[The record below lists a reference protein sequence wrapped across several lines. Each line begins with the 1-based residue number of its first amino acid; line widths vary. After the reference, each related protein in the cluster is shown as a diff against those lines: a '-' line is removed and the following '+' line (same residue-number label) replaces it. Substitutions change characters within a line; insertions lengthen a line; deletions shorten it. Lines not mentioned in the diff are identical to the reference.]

1 MDAISDWE
9 RPFSQQELD
18 EIDAVIASVTPQIKP
33 HNDINRVPLNNRR
46 LPNWGIHNC
55 TNRNAGS
62 FSGSSSNPRNQVS
75 NKVEYPEMK
84 FGGRIVYSKTV
95 SEVEK
100 AAKELLEIIEVKK
113 IYMEQVSL
121 GFDIE
126 WKPTFRKGGKTV
138 KAAVMQICG
147 DPGLCYVMHIHHS
160 GIPPVLQ
167 SLLEDPTSVKVG
179 VAIGGDAVKVFKDY
193 NVCVKSLEDLSDL
206 ANIKLGGMPKMW
218 GLRSLAETLV
228 HKQIK
233 KPGNTRL
240 SNWETY
246 VLSKQQLEYAAL
258 DAFASWHLYQVLR
271 SLPDAVDNN
280 VAEEVNDSSPS

>member
-9 RPFSQQELD
+9 RPFSQEDLD
-18 EIDAVIASVTPQIKP
+18 EIDAVIASVTPQITP
-33 HNDINRVPLNNRR
+33 QNDINRVPLNNRR

-55 TNRNAGS
+55 SNA
-62 FSGSSSNPRNQVS
+62 VM
-75 NKVEYPEMK
+75 EYPEMK
-84 FGGRIVYSKTV
+84 FQGRIVYSKTV

-126 WKPTFRKGGKTV
+126 WKPTFRKGGKTG

-179 VAIGGDAVKVFKDY
+179 VAIGGDAVKIFKDY

-206 ANIKLGGMPKMW
+206 ANIKLGGLPKMW

-240 SNWETY
+240 GNWETY

-258 DAFASWHLYQVLR
+258 DAFASWHLYQVLK

-280 VAEEVNDSSPS
+280 VAEEANGSSPS

>member
-1 MDAISDWE
+1 MDAIPDWE
-9 RPFSQQELD
+9 RPFTQEELD
-18 EIDAVIASVTPQIKP
+18 EIDAVIASVTPQIQP
-33 HNDINRVPLNNRR
+33 QNDINRVPSNNRR

-55 TNRNAGS
+55 
-62 FSGSSSNPRNQVS
+62 SNPNAVS
-75 NKVEYPEMK
+75 HKVEYPEMK
-84 FGGRIVYSKTV
+84 FRGRIVYSKTV

-113 IYMEQVSL
+113 IYMEQ
-121 GFDIE
+121 
-126 WKPTFRKGGKTV
+126 GGKTG
-138 KAAVMQICG
+138 KAAVIQICG

-167 SLLEDPTSVKVG
+167 SLLEDPTSVK
-179 VAIGGDAVKVFKDY
+179 DY

-206 ANIKLGGMPKMW
+206 ANIKLGGLPKMW

-228 HKQIK
+228 HEQIK

-258 DAFASWHLYQVLR
+258 DLLLLGTCIRINPHSFKNYTADYLSYLLEQVLR
-271 SLPDAVDNN
+271 SLPDAVDNK
-280 VAEEVNDSSPS
+280 VAEEINDSSLS

>member
-1 MDAISDWE
+1 MDAISEWE
-9 RPFSQQELD
+9 RPFSQEELD
-18 EIDAVIASVTPQIKP
+18 GIDAVIASVTPQITP
-33 HNDINRVPLNNRR
+33 PNDINRVPLNNRR

-55 TNRNAGS
+55 TNLSA
-62 FSGSSSNPRNQVS
+62 GSSSNPRNQGICS
-75 NKVEYPEMK
+75 SLCLEYPEMK
-84 FGGRIVYSKTV
+84 FPGRIVYSKTV

-100 AAKELLEIIEVKK
+100 AAKELLEIIEVNK

-126 WKPTFRKGGKTV
+126 WKPTFRKGGKTG

-179 VAIGGDAVKVFKDY
+179 VAIGGDAVKVFMDY

-206 ANIKLGGMPKMW
+206 ANIKLGGLPKMW

-228 HKQIK
+228 QEQIK
-233 KPGNTRL
+233 KPG
-240 SNWETY
+240 NWETY
-246 VLSKQQLEYAAL
+246 VLSKQQLDYAAL
-258 DAFASWHLYQVLR
+258 DAFASWHLYQVNKFL
-271 SLPDAVDNN
+271 SVLEDC
-280 VAEEVNDSSPS
+280 

>member
-1 MDAISDWE
+1 MFIG
-9 RPFSQQELD
+9 
-18 EIDAVIASVTPQIKP
+18 I
-33 HNDINRVPLNNRR
+33 R
-46 LPNWGIHNC
+46 LVLS
-55 TNRNAGS
+55 S
-62 FSGSSSNPRNQVS
+62 FSG
-75 NKVEYPEMK
+75 
-84 FGGRIVYSKTV
+84 
-95 SEVEK
+95 
-100 AAKELLEIIEVKK
+100 
-113 IYMEQVSL
+113 
-121 GFDIE
+121 
-126 WKPTFRKGGKTV
+126 GKTG

-179 VAIGGDAVKVFKDY
+179 VAIGGDAVKIFKDY

-206 ANIKLGGMPKMW
+206 ANIKLGGLPKMW

-228 HKQIK
+228 HEQIK

-271 SLPDAVDNN
+271 SLPDAVDNK